1 MLRQDPSVEQAEA
14 HVSQRVCGAIS
25 RDIKV
30 SMIHPLHVGCM
41 AFPQASEITRVR
53 GLAKSTTKTKFVC
66 RKVEAPHGIITK
78 ASFC

>member
-1 MLRQDPSVEQAEA
+1 MLRQDPSVEEADA
-14 HVSQRVCGAIS
+14 HVRECAVQFQEVE
-25 RDIKV
+25 
-30 SMIHPLHVGCM
+30 VGCM
-41 AFPQASEITRVR
+41 AFPRAFEITRVR